1 MKTALVF
8 GATGQTGALLA
19 DELLKS
25 PLYNEVRI
33 FVRKPTGKTHPKLR
47 ELVNPLKDPEYLKNE
62 IKGDDLFCCIGTTI
76 RKAGTKEIF
85 RQVDYELPVSIAR
98 IAKQNGVS
106 SMVTV
111 SALGANAQSKNFY
124 LQVKGEMEH
133 AVAGLGIENTVFVR
147 PSLLLG
153 ERREHRTGELIGK
166 WVMKLLNPLFIGRLK
181 RYKAIPSVVVARA
194 MINAANDGKSGTRFI
209 ENEELL
215 ILGN

>member
-8 GATGQTGALLA
+8 GATGQTGALLT

-33 FVRKPTGKTHPKLR
+33 FVRKPAGKTHPKLR
-47 ELVNPLKDPEYLKNE
+47 ELVNPLSDPQYLKNE

-76 RKAGTKEIF
+76 KKAGTKENF

-111 SALGANAQSKNFY
+111 SALGADAESNNFY
-124 LQVKGEMEH
+124 LRTKGEMEH
-133 AVAGLGIENTVFVR
+133 AVAGFGIENTVFVR

-153 ERREHRTGELIGK
+153 KRGEHRTGELIGK
-166 WVMKLLNPLFIGRLK
+166 WMMKLLNPLFIGRLK
-181 RYKAIPSVVVARA
+181 RYKAIHSAVVARA
-194 MINAANDGKSGTRFI
+194 MIKAANDGKTGTRFI

-215 ILGN
+215 ILGK

>member
-8 GATGQTGALLA
+8 GATGQTGALLT
-19 DELLKS
+19 DELLKN

-33 FVRKPTGKTHPKLR
+33 FVRKPAGKTHPKLR
-47 ELVNPLKDPEYLKNE
+47 ELVNPLSDPQYLKNE

-76 RKAGTKEIF
+76 KKAGTKENF
-85 RQVDYELPVSIAR
+85 RQVDYELPVSVAR

-111 SALGANAQSKNFY
+111 SALGADAESNNFY
-124 LQVKGEMEH
+124 LRTKGEMEH
-133 AVAGLGIENTVFVR
+133 AVAGFGIENTVFVR

-153 ERREHRTGELIGK
+153 KRGEHRTGELIGK

-181 RYKAIPSVVVARA
+181 RYKAIHSAVVARA
-194 MINAANDGKSGTRFI
+194 MIKAANDGKTGTRFI

-215 ILGN
+215 ILGK